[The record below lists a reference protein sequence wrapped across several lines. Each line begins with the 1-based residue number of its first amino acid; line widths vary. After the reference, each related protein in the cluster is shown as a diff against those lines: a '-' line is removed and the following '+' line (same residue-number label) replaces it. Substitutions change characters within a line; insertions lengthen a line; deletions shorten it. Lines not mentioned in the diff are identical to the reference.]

1 MLKSPAQP
9 VPPADVLGLQALA
22 HVMADPE
29 MGPRFL
35 ALTGLDPAA
44 LRARA
49 DEPALLAEVI
59 GFLAAREG
67 DLVAAAHAL
76 GVPAPA
82 LAAAGET
89 LAR

>member
-1 MLKSPAQP
+1 MLRTPSAA
-9 VPPADVLGLQALA
+9 VPPADVIGLQALA
-22 HVMADPE
+22 HVIGDPD

-49 DEPALLAEVI
+49 GEPALLAEVI
-59 GFLAAREG
+59 GFLAARES
-67 DLVAAAHAL
+67 DLVAAAEAL
-76 GVPAPA
+76 GVPAAA
-82 LAAAGET
+82 LAGAGET